1 MDDKKY
7 YEEQEKNLSA
17 RSAAFVQ
24 YLTRRGY
31 LSAPKV
37 ENEEAEKRRRELAKK
52 AYHNTEL
59 LLESYRDIVWA
70 LECMPG
76 QIANEL
82 LMPLATLDELIDRI
96 DIELTIGNGK
106 LEGRLNSISQSR
118 LLVERLNE
126 AVSVLKSKP
135 KEGKDLYAV
144 IYYTYM
150 SPNEIETTWELFRIL
165 ALSKRKYYDLRKKA
179 IKLISLWLWS
189 APNQEIDMWLDVLTM
204 LDKGND

>member
-1 MDDKKY
+1 MSDKKY

-70 LECMPG
+70 LECMPV

-118 LLVERLNE
+118 LLVDRLNE

>member
-96 DIELTIGNGK
+96 DI
-106 LEGRLNSISQSR
+106 
-118 LLVERLNE
+118 
-126 AVSVLKSKP
+126 
-135 KEGKDLYAV
+135 
-144 IYYTYM
+144 
-150 SPNEIETTWELFRIL
+150 
-165 ALSKRKYYDLRKKA
+165 
-179 IKLISLWLWS
+179 
-189 APNQEIDMWLDVLTM
+189 
-204 LDKGND
+204 

>member
-1 MDDKKY
+1 MSDKKY

-118 LLVERLNE
+118 LLVDRLNE

>member
-1 MDDKKY
+1 MSDKKY

-118 LLVERLNE
+118 LLVDRLNE

-150 SPNEIETTWELFRIL
+150 SPNEIETTWELFRML